1 MGVGGKLYFLF
12 FGREIRYGY
21 DTVTVGPGIDGL
33 IGFGSGAWV
42 FFLFFQL
49 DASTFGVLRLFLFY
63 LTEGSQL
70 ELWIS

>member
-21 DTVTVGPGIDGL
+21 DTATGGIDGL
-33 IGFGSGAWV
+33 IGFGSGLG
-42 FFLFFQL
+42 FSSFFFQL